1 MPVEVSMIVAMT
13 KDRVIGANNQM
24 PWHLPADLKHFKA
37 TTMAK
42 PIVMGRKTWESIGR
56 PLPGR
61 RNIVISRQ
69 ADFRAEGA
77 DVFASVADAVALA
90 KSSALEAGQSEI
102 FIIGG
107 EAIYRSALA
116 LAGKVYLTELDLSV
130 AGDAWFP
137 ELPQGEWLETAREC
151 YPVTGVGLPAYCFV
165 TLQRNNLK

>member
-1 MPVEVSMIVAMT
+1 MPIKISMIVAMT

-69 ADFRAEGA
+69 ADFQAEGA
-77 DVFASVADAVALA
+77 DVFASVADAVASA

-116 LAGKVYLTELDLSV
+116 LAEKVYLTELDLNV

-137 ELPQGEWLETAREC
+137 ELPEGEWLETAREC
-151 YPVTGVGLPAYCFV
+151 YPVTGAGLPAYCFV
-165 TLQRNNLK
+165 TLERSRL

>member
-1 MPVEVSMIVAMT
+1 MPVQISMIVAMT
-13 KDRVIGANNQM
+13 KDRVIGADNQM

-56 PLPGR
+56 ALPGR

-77 DVFASVADAVALA
+77 DVLASVADAVALA
-90 KSSALEAGQSEI
+90 KASALEAGQSEI

-116 LAGKVYLTELDLSV
+116 MAQKVYLTELDLSV

-137 ELPQGEWLETAREC
+137 ELPKSEWQETAREC
-151 YPVTGVGLPAYCFV
+151 YPVTGAGLPAYCFV
-165 TLQRNNLK
+165 TLQRNHLK

>member
-1 MPVEVSMIVAMT
+1 MSVQISMIVAMT

-77 DVFASVADAVALA
+77 DVFDSVTDAVALA
-90 KSSALEAGQSEI
+90 KSLALEAGQSEI

-116 LAGKVYLTELDLSV
+116 LAEKVYLTELDLSV
-130 AGDAWFP
+130 EGDAWFP
-137 ELPQGEWLETAREC
+137 ELPEEEWRETAREC
-151 YPVTGVGLPAYCFV
+151 SPVAEAGLPAYCFV
-165 TLQRNNLK
+165 TLQRNHLK